1 MKPKI
6 AIIED
11 DAEILQMY
19 QLKFELDG
27 FIVKTAN
34 NGKAG
39 LELIK
44 TFGPDLIL
52 VDIMMPEMNGEE
64 MLLELRSQDWGKDFK
79 VVVMTNVSRQEASAS
94 MNNLGISHYVVKAE
108 QTPAQVED
116 IVRDILATKPK

>member
-79 VVVMTNVSRQEASAS
+79 VVVMTNVSRQEAPAS